1 MYTEIGIR
9 RQALLVATAMLWP
22 VVTLGAPQVPPSAP
36 MTVVNTSNNPVP
48 VTGSVGVTGGVTVN
62 NPSSSPVPVSGV
74 VVSGEVTELIHVWCV
89 VRGDHRANEIR
100 ETCAEV
106 NTR

>member
-22 VVTLGAPQVPPSAP
+22 VVTLGAPQVSPSAP

-48 VTGSVGVTGGVTVN
+48 VTGNVGVTGGVTVN
-62 NPSSSPVPVSGV
+62 NRQARPCPYPVSWSLGR
-74 VVSGEVTELIHVWCV
+74 SL
-89 VRGDHRANEIR
+89 N
-100 ETCAEV
+100 
-106 NTR
+106 